1 MMFAFVVKLLLLL
14 LLFYIFKLFYYNNFK
29 KYKNIYIL
37 IYIKKIE
44 KTKTTINN

>member
-1 MMFAFVVKLLLLL
+1 MMFAFVVKLLL

-44 KTKTTINN
+44 KTKTTTINN